1 MVIANRN
8 ITLSEII
15 SIIIKKRT
23 IYIFVFYFFYFFT
36 VTAVNWILLCLSR
49 TYLFLLLLWLLK
61 CYTSLITHFFSVSVC
76 ARLLS
81 PQLIALLTC
90 YLKHISHIGGRVH
103 SLMFPSRVWEWAASI
118 RKFSAW
124 HVHLCLVISG
134 NHSGSGELR
143 VNLKWA
149 YDVQAY

>member
-23 IYIFVFYFFYFFT
+23 IYIYLYFIFIFFYCYCCELDFT
-36 VTAVNWILLCLSR
+36 LFKQDVSFLS
-49 TYLFLLLLWLLK
+49 LLWLLK